1 MILVK
6 LLYQEQEE
14 DVLYLIDENRIETMP
29 VSDTYNNDGLL
40 LGSYGA
46 GDSIEI
52 LSENLVAFAN
62 KYEEENDSDFEW
74 EIGQLVEAYYNT
86 DLFDKIKSNKQLK
99 QDKDYKLYQL
109 TCKGYNYWNGKK
121 YQSVILEDSF
131 DNSFVTHEIID
142 EDELLALVNK
152 AVKEKEYVKEEN
164 GVIFYSYKLNEEETK
179 KFDLNKIT
187 FFNSC
192 WQQDSWYE
200 YKMLFS

>member
-14 DVLYLIDENRIETMP
+14 DVLYLIDENRIETML

-109 TCKGYNYWNGKK
+109 TCEGYNYWNGKK

-142 EDELLALVNK
+142 EDKLLALVNK

-200 YKMLFS
+200 YKVLFS